1 METVLQKLNNHVLYM
16 YMQGLKD
23 FYSLVYAQGMGGL
36 TKIHQKPQPFFQV
49 LLGVFLASF
58 ICIVKSRKKRGCF
71 HKSTTKIGFGE
82 VLI

>member
-1 METVLQKLNNHVLYM
+1 METVLQKLNNYVLYM

-23 FYSLVYAQGMGGL
+23 FYSLVYAQGMRGL
-36 TKIHQKPQPFFQV
+36 TKIHQKAQPLFQV
-49 LLGVFLASF
+49 LGVFLASC